1 MSSPSKENLP
11 DFETVYVDLLSWCR
25 SHDFAGYDPF
35 DGLNSRLL
43 QHIQLG
49 RSRSLRLL
57 WTQLVKRSPLNPRR
71 LLAIPAQ
78 RNAKGIALFAL
89 AALATHRR
97 VGTSET
103 ERQARQ
109 LLQSLLDMRIEGYS
123 GAAWGY
129 NFDWQSRHFLAPA
142 GSPTIVPTA
151 FAARALIE
159 AAEALKDKTY
169 LQAARS
175 VCDFITKDLPTHTD
189 ADGGIC
195 FSYSPTSATQ
205 VFNASLLAAET
216 LARVGNITGERD
228 LCDLADQAAT
238 YVVRRQKSDG
248 SWTYGAHPS
257 QSWTDNFHTAFVLYS
272 LKNIVEAC
280 GTNSATEEALERGYE
295 FWRQRFFVADGWP
308 KYYDDSLYPADVHAA
323 ATAIITLLE
332 FREID
337 SDALVLA
344 ETVAR
349 WTIKNLRSSDGFFYY
364 QRTRFWTI
372 KTPFMRWTQAW
383 MLYALARLIE
393 VKQKPEVFTDLHH
406 EKEIHAYRS

>member
-11 DFETVYVDLLSWCR
+11 DFETVYLDLLSWCR
-25 SHDFAGYDPF
+25 SRDFAGYDPF
-35 DGLNSRLL
+35 DGLNSPLI
-43 QHIQLG
+43 QHSPLG

-71 LLAIPAQ
+71 LLAIPEQ

-89 AALATHRR
+89 AALARHRCLS
-97 VGTSET
+97 TNET
-103 ERQARQ
+103 ELQARQ

-123 GAAWGY
+123 GATWGY

-159 AAEALKDKTY
+159 AADALKDVKFIQT
-169 LQAARS
+169 ARS
-175 VCDFITKDLPTHTD
+175 ACDFITQDLPTHTD

-195 FSYSPTSATQ
+195 FSYSPASATQ

-216 LARVGNITGERD
+216 LARVGNLTGEKD
-228 LCDLADQAAT
+228 LCDLAEQAAI
-238 YVVRRQKSDG
+238 YVVRRQKDDG
-248 SWTYGAHPS
+248 SWPYGAHPS

-272 LKNIVEAC
+272 LKKIVEAC
-280 GTNSATEEALERGYE
+280 GAGGPADRALERGYA
-295 FWRQRFFVADGWP
+295 FWRKRFFVADGWP
-308 KYYDDSLYPADVHAA
+308 KYYDDSIYPADVHAA
-323 ATAIITLLE
+323 ATAIVTLLE

-337 SDALVLA
+337 PDALVLA
-344 ETVAR
+344 QKVAR
-349 WTIKNLRSSDGFFYY
+349 WTIENLRSPDGFFYY
-364 QRTRFWTI
+364 QRNRFWTI

-383 MLYALARLIE
+383 MLYALARLLE
-393 VKQKPEVFTDLHH
+393 VKEKPTFTDLHH
-406 EKEIHAYRS
+406 QKEIHAYRS